1 MQTSIQTTTTQNK
14 QRQKQKRIYL
24 NALLSVYASTR
35 IDNRYKCILA
45 STGKSNEDTVS
56 FIDLYPS
63 TLYGTILFSL
73 SEYKCG
79 LIYYTY

>member
-1 MQTSIQTTTTQNK
+1 MC
-14 QRQKQKRIYL
+14 QKQKRIYL

-63 TLYGTILFSL
+63 T
-73 SEYKCG
+73 
-79 LIYYTY
+79 